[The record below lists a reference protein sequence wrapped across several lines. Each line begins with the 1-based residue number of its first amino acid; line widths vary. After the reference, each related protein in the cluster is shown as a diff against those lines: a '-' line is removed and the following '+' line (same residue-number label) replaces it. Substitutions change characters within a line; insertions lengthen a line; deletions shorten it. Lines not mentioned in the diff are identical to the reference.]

1 MAAVFGGPF
10 FAMLGNMRDQVVRSV
25 LGSDGGEN
33 QLSVGIFPDPVT
45 GKPRDLPLLP
55 AAVMALCL
63 LAGLLLAA
71 ARGRKRWLPAR
82 GSVAQR
88 AARAAALAF
97 FVSALSETV
106 KRSSAAMRE
115 TDEQLTPHFSPVR
128 GLVVTGPYVYTR
140 NPIYCCVAICYP
152 LGAAIVSDD
161 LNMGLVGL
169 LLAVYLHLVVIPAEE
184 RLMQKLFSNEFE
196 ALKASV
202 PRWLW

>member
-106 KRSSAAMRE
+106 KRSSLPPLPLYRQRRWFWK
-115 TDEQLTPHFSPVR
+115 TD
-128 GLVVTGPYVYTR
+128 LVWCFGTSCFVNSTR
-140 NPIYCCVAICYP
+140 NGVSRLVLRRLSDPPAWRNEPTSPGHAAPRPPQPQIMFVARHAGP
-152 LGAAIVSDD
+152 RQAAP
-161 LNMGLVGL
+161 G
-169 LLAVYLHLVVIPAEE
+169 P
-184 RLMQKLFSNEFE
+184 
-196 ALKASV
+196 
-202 PRWLW
+202 PRP